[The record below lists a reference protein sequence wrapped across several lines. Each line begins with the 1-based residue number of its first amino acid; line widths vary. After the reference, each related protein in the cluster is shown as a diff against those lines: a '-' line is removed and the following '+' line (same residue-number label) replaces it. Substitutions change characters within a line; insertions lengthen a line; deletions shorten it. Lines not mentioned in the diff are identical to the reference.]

1 MSSEF
6 NEAQVSTII
15 LVIITLIIK
24 YNSELEET
32 LNDFYQLNNKKILI
46 FCL

>member
-6 NEAQVSTII
+6 NEVQVSTII

-32 LNDFYQLNNKKILI
+32 LNDFYQTE
-46 FCL
+46 